1 MSPVAAVVV
10 IALMSSLTV
19 SSMGFFPFASAFV
32 NIVSPSKGEAVPAGS
47 PLTVSGTSDDT
58 AQTNCNIQIIVNDNR
73 PYQDTIPVGPGDYS
87 KWTFVVNPQYAEIE
101 EGINTITS
109 KALCDAAHETFLVLD
124 PLTRLYVKHY
134 SINVTG
140 VPSGAGAGSQ
150 EPFVFTAPGEDSGAE
165 EEEPLILPAPNED
178 SGDGGDGS
186 VGDEDEESTSDE
198 SLFG

>member
-1 MSPVAAVVV
+1 MH
-10 IALMSSLTV
+10 L
-19 SSMGFFPFASAFV
+19 V

-47 PLTVSGTSDDT
+47 TLTVSGTSDDT

-109 KALCDAAHETFLVLD
+109 KALCDTPHEPFLVLD
-124 PLTRLYVKHY
+124 PLTRQYVKHY

-140 VPSGAGAGSQ
+140 VPAGAGLDSQ
-150 EPFVFTAPGEDSGAE
+150 EPFVFPAPGED
-165 EEEPLILPAPNED
+165 L
-178 SGDGGDGS
+178 GDGVDGT
-186 VGDEDEESTSDE
+186 GGGEDEDEESTSDE
-198 SLFG
+198 SIFE